1 MRSARP
7 PDRHGPAVGEMP
19 DLGDTANPR
28 ALIPGDPDAIADNV
42 RAIGGRGHALAQVG
56 AALDGIDTG
65 DGGGLR

>member
-1 MRSARP
+1 
-7 PDRHGPAVGEMP
+7 MP